1 MANPNYDALLSTTLA
16 NYRNTLE
23 DNVFSARPFQAWLK
37 ERGRVKLVSGGAKI
51 VIPLIHGLNS
61 TAGSYSAYDTIA
73 ITAQTGISAAEY
85 PWRQYAVS
93 VAISGLE
100 EAQNNGRE
108 QVIDLLQGKVMQAE
122 ETAAE
127 KLDQMFF
134 LDGTGNSGKDWL
146 GLAAIVDSTGTVGG
160 IDGATQAFWR
170 SYVDSTAEVLSLA
183 ALTKAYNSVSRGN
196 DTPDFGLTTQ
206 TLFEKYEALLQPQ
219 LRFTDNKTADGGFQ
233 NLLFKTTPLMFDVYC
248 QSGVVYLLNSKYLNL
263 VGHTS
268 KWFVNTPFQRPVNQ
282 DARFSQILAYGNLT
296 CSNRSRQGKLTA
308 KTA

>member
-23 DNVFSARPFQAWLK
+23 DNVFSARPFQSWLK
-37 ERGRVKLVSGGAKI
+37 ERGRVKMVSGGAKI

-61 TAGSYSAYDTIA
+61 TAGSYSGYDTIA
-73 ITAQTGISAAEY
+73 ITAQTGISAAEF

-100 EAQNNGRE
+100 EAQNSGRE
-108 QVIDLLQGKVMQAE
+108 QVIDLLNGKVMQAE

-134 LDGTGNSGKDWL
+134 LDGTGNAGKDWL

-160 IDGATQAFWR
+160 IDGAAQAFWR

-206 TLFEKYEALLQPQ
+206 TLYEKYEALLQPQ

-263 VGHTS
+263 VGHS
-268 KWFVNTPFQRPVNQ
+268 KKWFVNTPFQTPVNQ

-296 CSNRSRQGKLTA
+296 VSNRARQGKLTA

>member
-23 DNVFSARPFQAWLK
+23 DNVFSARPFQSWLK

-134 LDGTGNSGKDWL
+134 LDGTGNAGKDWL

-160 IDGATQAFWR
+160 IDGAAQAFWR

-196 DTPDFGLTTQ
+196 DSPDFGLTTQ

-263 VGHTS
+263 VGHS
-268 KWFVNTPFQRPVNQ
+268 NVWFKNTPFQRPVNQ

-296 CSNRSRQGKLTA
+296 VSNRSRQGKLTA